1 MLGSVF
7 NRTKQVL
14 RCQQTRYLSF
24 AVSVINP
31 TLPVAEVIAREQA
44 KLGFTPKAAL
54 ISVTPQYADQLLDF
68 VSLRS
73 GSSSKRGATL
83 EQVVGATVD
92 VIPYGAQR
100 NGLSVLFSDAAFA
113 IESMHPLDQ
122 SFGDDDKRKG
132 PSGANLSSRGIVT
145 ARRTWHIPQSFLSF
159 ATGPSGGG
167 ADKKK
172 KITSEFV
179 LPLANTL
186 FNNGL
191 NNTLVLRNGPS
202 AEPELLASMR
212 VQVAGIT
219 LSDTP
224 AARKHV
230 APLLKL
236 NTGAQRVTA
245 CKSNLL
251 KTIDNKPA
259 AGFLESCEELLQ
271 HKAVNMEKKVF
282 VALEGDKFYEVTAG
296 GGGAWSPRASMLVI
310 DNDASPEPGQ
320 SVDFYL
326 ALGVDKSKYQAEIVQ
341 KGLDYEAAPSAAA
354 AAVDRV
360 VLECAPIVETF
371 ADQEGFVNY
380 AEDAVLPG
388 LFGAGSE
395 QGFLLNDRKYNV
407 PGELLELKLSS

>member
-7 NRTKQVL
+7 NRTTQAL
-14 RCQQTRYLSF
+14 RCQQTRYLSS

-31 TLPVAEVIAREQA
+31 TLSVAEVIAREQA

-68 VSLRS
+68 VSL
-73 GSSSKRGATL
+73 SSSKTRGAAL
-83 EQVVGATVD
+83 EQVVGAAVD

-100 NGLSVLFSDAAFA
+100 NGVSVLFSDAAFE
-113 IESMHPLDQ
+113 IESTHPLDQ

-132 PSGANLSSRGIVT
+132 RSGANLSSRGIVT
-145 ARRTWHIPQSFLSF
+145 ARRTWHLPQSFLSI
-159 ATGPSGGG
+159 ATGPSGG
-167 ADKKK
+167 ADKKA
-172 KITSEFV
+172 TAAASEFV

-186 FNNGL
+186 FSNGL
-191 NNTLVLRNGPS
+191 NNTLVLRNGTN
-202 AEPELLASMR
+202 AELELLASVR
-212 VQVAGIT
+212 VQVTDFT

-271 HKAVNMEKKVF
+271 HKAINMEKKVF

-326 ALGVDKSKYQAEIVQ
+326 ALGVDKSKYQSEIVQ
-341 KGLDYEAAPSAAA
+341 KGLDYEAAPAA
-354 AAVDRV
+354 AAVDRI

-388 LFGAGSE
+388 AFGAGSE

-407 PGELLELKLSS
+407 PGELLELKL

>member
-1 MLGSVF
+1 MLRPIF
-7 NRTKQVL
+7 NRTAQAL
-14 RCQQTRYLSF
+14 RCQQKRYLSS

-68 VSLRS
+68 VSLS
-73 GSSSKRGATL
+73 SSSKHGAAL
-83 EQVVGATVD
+83 EQVVGAAVD

-100 NGLSVLFSDAAFA
+100 NGLSMLFSDAAFA
-113 IESMHPLDQ
+113 IESTHPLDQ

-132 PSGANLSSRGIVT
+132 RSGANLSSRGIVT
-145 ARRTWHIPQSFLSF
+145 ARRTWHLPQAFLSVT
-159 ATGPSGGG
+159 TGPSGG
-167 ADKKK
+167 ADKAKPA
-172 KITSEFV
+172 SELV

-186 FNNGL
+186 FSNGL
-191 NNTLVLRNGPS
+191 NNTLVLRNGAT
-202 AEPELLASMR
+202 AEPELLASVR
-212 VQVAGIT
+212 VQAAADDFS
-219 LSDTP
+219 LPDSP

-259 AGFLESCEELLQ
+259 AGFLENCEELLQ
-271 HKAVNMEKKVF
+271 HKAVSMEKKVF

-310 DNDASPEPGQ
+310 DNDASPAPGQ

-326 ALGVDKSKYQAEIVQ
+326 ALGIDKSKYQAEISQ
-341 KGLDYEAAPSAAA
+341 KGLDYEAVAAPSAEAA
-354 AAVDRV
+354 GVDRV
-360 VLECAPIVETF
+360 VLESAPIVETL
-371 ADQEGFVNY
+371 ADQEGFVSY

-407 PGELLELKLSS
+407 PGELLELKL